1 MEFVTLST
9 LPGIIGRYLMMLK
22 VTDILDIA
30 IMVFVFYKALTLIQS
45 TRAASLLKGVLVFLA
60 ALMLSM
66 VLNMNSINFIMNQ
79 LVRWGVVALIVLF
92 QPEIRRILEEVG
104 SRRFIA
110 FFSRAEAGTAVEQ
123 AIDQTVLACT
133 EMSQSRTGA
142 LIVFERENLLDD
154 MVRSGTVLDA
164 AVSSELL
171 KNIFFVKAPMHDG
184 AVIVRNGRVLGAG
197 CMLPLSKNVNLSRE
211 LGMRHRAGIGMSE
224 NADAVVHLGNYS
236 RREFLAAYPASQQ
249 LHAVIPHHIY
259 EGLYAPIDR
268 GEARRK
274 LGIPADAFVM
284 LAFGAFRH
292 ASERKLVWRAFRRLP
307 LAGKFLLAPRLWPYT
322 LNGSYH
328 RGVKRLAVKT
338 LYHAAHAAE
347 NRFRMRITS
356 AEGLIPDA
364 DLPAYFTAADVV
376 FIQRTDILNSGNVP
390 QAFAFGR
397 VVAGPDSGNIG
408 EMLAATGNPV
418 FDPADPASVDRA
430 LAEAARLAD
439 AGHGGENLEY
449 AREHLRLPQ
458 IAAAYGRIYQRL
470 HDAQRR

>member
-66 VLNMNSINFIMNQ
+66 V
-79 LVRWGVVALIVLF
+79 
-92 QPEIRRILEEVG
+92 LEEVG

-224 NADAVVHLGNYS
+224 NADAVVVIVSEETGSISVAIGGMLKRHLKP
-236 RREFLAAYPASQQ
+236 ETLA
-249 LHAVIPHHIY
+249 
-259 EGLYAPIDR
+259 
-268 GEARRK
+268 
-274 LGIPADAFVM
+274 
-284 LAFGAFRH
+284 
-292 ASERKLVWRAFRRLP
+292 
-307 LAGKFLLAPRLWPYT
+307 
-322 LNGSYH
+322 N
-328 RGVKRLAVKT
+328 
-338 LYHAAHAAE
+338 
-347 NRFRMRITS
+347 
-356 AEGLIPDA
+356 
-364 DLPAYFTAADVV
+364 
-376 FIQRTDILNSGNVP
+376 ILRN
-390 QAFAFGR
+390 
-397 VVAGPDSGNIG
+397 
-408 EMLAATGNPV
+408 EL
-418 FDPADPASVDRA
+418 
-430 LAEAARLAD
+430 
-439 AGHGGENLEY
+439 
-449 AREHLRLPQ
+449 LPQ
-458 IAAAYGRIYQRL
+458 EAGEDKPKFSLMNLLRAGSTGGDN
-470 HDAQRR
+470 HEK

>member
-79 LVRWGVVALIVLF
+79 LVRWGVVAMIVLF

-171 KNIFFVKAPMHDG
+171 K
-184 AVIVRNGRVLGAG
+184 
-197 CMLPLSKNVNLSRE
+197 
-211 LGMRHRAGIGMSE
+211 
-224 NADAVVHLGNYS
+224 
-236 RREFLAAYPASQQ
+236 
-249 LHAVIPHHIY
+249 
-259 EGLYAPIDR
+259 
-268 GEARRK
+268 
-274 LGIPADAFVM
+274 
-284 LAFGAFRH
+284 
-292 ASERKLVWRAFRRLP
+292 
-307 LAGKFLLAPRLWPYT
+307 
-322 LNGSYH
+322 
-328 RGVKRLAVKT
+328 
-338 LYHAAHAAE
+338 
-347 NRFRMRITS
+347 TS
-356 AEGLIPDA
+356 SL
-364 DLPAYFTAADVV
+364 
-376 FIQRTDILNSGNVP
+376 
-390 QAFAFGR
+390 
-397 VVAGPDSGNIG
+397 
-408 EMLAATGNPV
+408 
-418 FDPADPASVDRA
+418 
-430 LAEAARLAD
+430 
-439 AGHGGENLEY
+439 
-449 AREHLRLPQ
+449 
-458 IAAAYGRIYQRL
+458 
-470 HDAQRR
+470 

>member
-92 QPEIRRILEEVG
+92 LPEIRRILEEVG
-104 SRRFIA
+104 CRRFIA

-224 NADAVVHLGNYS
+224 NADAVVVIVSEETGSISVAIGGMLKRHLK
-236 RREFLAAYPASQQ
+236 P
-249 LHAVIPHHIY
+249 
-259 EGLYAPIDR
+259 
-268 GEARRK
+268 
-274 LGIPADAFVM
+274 
-284 LAFGAFRH
+284 
-292 ASERKLVWRAFRRLP
+292 ER
-307 LAGKFLLAPRLWPYT
+307 
-322 LNGSYH
+322 
-328 RGVKRLAVKT
+328 
-338 LYHAAHAAE
+338 
-347 NRFRMRITS
+347 TS
-356 AEGLIPDA
+356 PSSA
-364 DLPAYFTAADVV
+364 
-376 FIQRTDILNSGNVP
+376 
-390 QAFAFGR
+390 
-397 VVAGPDSGNIG
+397 
-408 EMLAATGNPV
+408 
-418 FDPADPASVDRA
+418 
-430 LAEAARLAD
+430 
-439 AGHGGENLEY
+439 
-449 AREHLRLPQ
+449 
-458 IAAAYGRIYQRL
+458 
-470 HDAQRR
+470 